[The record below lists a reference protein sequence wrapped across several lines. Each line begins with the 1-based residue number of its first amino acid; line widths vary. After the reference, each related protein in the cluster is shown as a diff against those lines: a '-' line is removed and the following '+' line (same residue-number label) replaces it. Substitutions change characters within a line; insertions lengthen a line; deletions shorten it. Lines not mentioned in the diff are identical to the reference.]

1 MNSILIYGST
11 NNSENTDSTSNNN
24 NKINF
29 DELKKIN
36 SSCFAWIIVN
46 GTNISY
52 PIVQYT
58 NNEYYLSH
66 LFDNSSNSS
75 GWIYADYRNT
85 CDGYDKNL
93 IIYGHN
99 RVDKSMFGTLK
110 STLNDSWYN
119 NSENLTINLYTP
131 YGLEQYRVFSVYT
144 IKAET
149 YYLTTSFLSD
159 TVYETFLNELK
170 NRSIHNFNVDITSK
184 DKILTLSTC
193 SSNDAYRVVL
203 HAKKVT

>member
-1 MNSILIYGST
+1 MIYGST
-11 NNSENTDSTSNNN
+11 DNTEISDNSEISDN
-24 NKINF
+24 NKVDF
-29 DELKKIN
+29 DELKAIN
-36 SSCFAWIIVN
+36 PSCFAWIIVN

-66 LFDNSSNSS
+66 SFDNSYNSS

-93 IIYGHN
+93 ILYGHN
-99 RVDKSMFGTLK
+99 RADKSMFSSLK
-110 STLNDSWYN
+110 NILDNSWYN
-119 NSENLTINLYTP
+119 NSENLTIDFYTP
-131 YGLEQYRVFSVYT
+131 SGLEQYSVFSVYS
-144 IKAET
+144 IKVET

-159 TVYETFLNELK
+159 KVYGSFLNELK
-170 NRSIHNFNVDITSK
+170 NRSIHNFNVNLTSS

-193 SSNDAYRVVL
+193 SNNSAYRIVL
-203 HAKKVT
+203 HAKKVI

>member
-1 MNSILIYGST
+1 MIYGSSDNS
-11 NNSENTDSTSNNN
+11 NNSN
-24 NKINF
+24 NKIDF
-29 DELKKIN
+29 DELKSIN
-36 SSCFAWIIVN
+36 PSCFAWIIVN
-46 GTNISY
+46 GTDISY

-66 LFDNSSNSS
+66 SFDNSSNRC

-99 RVDKSMFGTLK
+99 RVDNSMFSSLK
-110 STLNDSWYN
+110 NILNDSWYN
-119 NSENLTINLYTP
+119 NSENLTINFYTP
-131 YGLEQYRVFSVYT
+131 SGLEQYSVFSVYT
-144 IKAET
+144 TKAET

-159 TVYETFLNELK
+159 TVYGSFLNELK
-170 NRSIHNFNVDITSK
+170 NRSIHDFNVNLTNT

-193 SSNDAYRVVL
+193 ANNNAYRIVL
-203 HAKKVT
+203 HAKKVI